1 MPNYLS
7 TKRIEQALEKIYEIE
22 QKVSKLEGEIR
33 TIIEE
38 RNLVISREL
47 GAFRELLLQLQNTVE
62 SDKLS
67 KMQSKV
73 GALKYLDS
81 E

>member
-33 TIIEE
+33 AIVEE